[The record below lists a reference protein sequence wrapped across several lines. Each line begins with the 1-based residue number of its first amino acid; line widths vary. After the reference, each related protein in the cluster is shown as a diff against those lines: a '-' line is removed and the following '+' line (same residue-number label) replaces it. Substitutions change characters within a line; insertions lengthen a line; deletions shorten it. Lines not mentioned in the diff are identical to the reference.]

1 MQKNEYN
8 LIYRLNCEKK
18 NSTIK
23 KGRRYMEKLKLT
35 NDFIFKKVFG
45 KKGNESILKD
55 LLEAILKIKIKKIE
69 LQAEVELERELID
82 DKTGVLDI
90 EATIDDNTII
100 DIEMQ
105 MRNQYNMK
113 ERSLFYWAGLYY
125 TGLKKKE
132 EYKENKRVITIN
144 IVNFDMFK
152 EGPYHEKIELRR
164 EYKNILLTNK
174 LEIHFIQLSKFLKEG
189 QEEKDKKMWQW
200 LTFICNK
207 NRKEVERVMKE
218 NKEIEKANEE
228 LEYLTGDDAVR
239 RIAFLRE
246 KAERDYIT
254 NMSGAREEGIEEGEK
269 KKTIEIAKEML
280 AKGIK
285 IELIKEITKLSE
297 EELENIK
304 KSPKV

>member
-1 MQKNEYN
+1 
-8 LIYRLNCEKK
+8 
-18 NSTIK
+18 
-23 KGRRYMEKLKLT
+23 MEKLKLT
-35 NDFIFKKVFG
+35 NDFILKKVFG

-100 DIEMQ
+100 DVEMQ

-174 LEIHFIQLSKFLKEG
+174 LEIHFIQLSKFLKDG

-200 LTFICNK
+200 LTFICDK

-246 KAERDYIT
+246 KAERDYIS
-254 NMSGAREEGIEEGEK
+254 NMSGAREEGAK
-269 KKTIEIAKEML
+269 KAKIEIAKAML
-280 AKGIK
+280 AEGMEKEKIIK
-285 IELIKEITKLSE
+285 ITGLTE
-297 EELENIK
+297 EEMEEIIK
-304 KSPKV
+304 SK

>member
-1 MQKNEYN
+1 
-8 LIYRLNCEKK
+8 
-18 NSTIK
+18 
-23 KGRRYMEKLKLT
+23 MEKLKLT

-132 EYKENKRVITIN
+132 EYKENKRAITIN

-239 RIAFLRE
+239 RIAFLRD
-246 KAERDYIT
+246 KAERDYIN
-254 NMSGAREEGIEEGEK
+254 NMSGARKAGLELGREEGIKEGEK

-280 AKGIK
+280 AKGIE

-304 KSPKV
+304 KSKKV

>member
-1 MQKNEYN
+1 
-8 LIYRLNCEKK
+8 
-18 NSTIK
+18 
-23 KGRRYMEKLKLT
+23 MEKLKLT

-82 DKTGVLDI
+82 DKTGVLDV
-90 EATIDDNTII
+90 EATIDDNTKI

-105 MRNQYNMK
+105 MKNQYNMK
-113 ERSLFYWAGLYY
+113 ERSLYYWAGLYY
-125 TGLKKKE
+125 TGLKKKG

-239 RIAFLRE
+239 RIAFLRD
-246 KAERDYIT
+246 KAERDYIN
-254 NMSGAREEGIEEGEK
+254 NMSGARKAGLEMGREEGRKEGEK
-269 KKTIEIAKEML
+269 EKTIEIAKEML
-280 AKGIK
+280 AKEIE

>member
-1 MQKNEYN
+1 
-8 LIYRLNCEKK
+8 
-18 NSTIK
+18 
-23 KGRRYMEKLKLT
+23 MEKLKLT

-69 LQAEVELERELID
+69 LQTEVELERELID

-125 TGLKKKE
+125 TALKKKG

-246 KAERDYIT
+246 KAERDYIS
-254 NMSGAREEGIEEGEK
+254 NMSGAREEGAK
-269 KKTIEIAKEML
+269 KAKIEIAKAML
-280 AKGIK
+280 AEGMEKEKIIK
-285 IELIKEITKLSE
+285 ITGLTE
-297 EELENIK
+297 EEMEEIIK
-304 KSPKV
+304 SK

>member
-1 MQKNEYN
+1 MKN
-8 LIYRLNCEKK
+8 LN
-18 NSTIK
+18 
-23 KGRRYMEKLKLT
+23 LT
-35 NDFIFKKVFG
+35 NDFVFKKVFG

-69 LQAEVELERELID
+69 LQTEVELERELID

-105 MRNQYNMK
+105 MRNQYSMK

-125 TGLKKKE
+125 TALKKKG

-246 KAERDYIT
+246 KAERDYIS
-254 NMSGAREEGIEEGEK
+254 NMSGAREEGAK
-269 KKTIEIAKEML
+269 KAKIEIAKAML
-280 AKGIK
+280 AEGMEKEKIIK
-285 IELIKEITKLSE
+285 ITGLTE
-297 EELENIK
+297 EEMEEIIK
-304 KSPKV
+304 SK

>member
-1 MQKNEYN
+1 MKN
-8 LIYRLNCEKK
+8 LN
-18 NSTIK
+18 
-23 KGRRYMEKLKLT
+23 LT
-35 NDFIFKKVFG
+35 NDFVFKKVFG

-69 LQAEVELERELID
+69 LQTEVELERELID
-82 DKTGVLDI
+82 DKTGVLYI

-105 MRNQYNMK
+105 MRNQYSMK

-125 TGLKKKE
+125 TALKKKG

-246 KAERDYIT
+246 KAERDYIS
-254 NMSGAREEGIEEGEK
+254 NMSGAREEGAK
-269 KKTIEIAKEML
+269 KAKIEIAKAML
-280 AKGIK
+280 AEGMEKEKIIK
-285 IELIKEITKLSE
+285 ITGLTE
-297 EELENIK
+297 EEMEEIIK
-304 KSPKV
+304 SN

>member
-1 MQKNEYN
+1 MKN
-8 LIYRLNCEKK
+8 LN
-18 NSTIK
+18 
-23 KGRRYMEKLKLT
+23 LT
-35 NDFIFKKVFG
+35 NDFVFKKVFG

-55 LLEAILKIKIKKIE
+55 LLEAILKMKIKKIE

-132 EYKENKRVITIN
+132 EYKENKRAITIN

-246 KAERDYIT
+246 KAERDYIS
-254 NMSGAREEGIEEGEK
+254 NMSGAREEGAK
-269 KKTIEIAKEML
+269 KAKIEIAKAML
-280 AKGIK
+280 AEGMEKEKIIK
-285 IELIKEITKLSE
+285 ITGLTE
-297 EELENIK
+297 EEMEEIIK
-304 KSPKV
+304 SK

>member
-1 MQKNEYN
+1 
-8 LIYRLNCEKK
+8 
-18 NSTIK
+18 
-23 KGRRYMEKLKLT
+23 MEKLKLT

-132 EYKENKRVITIN
+132 EYKENKRAITIN

-254 NMSGAREEGIEEGEK
+254 NMSGARKAGLEMGREEGRKEGEK
-269 KKTIEIAKEML
+269 EKTIEIAKEML
-280 AKGIK
+280 AKGIE
-285 IELIKEITKLSE
+285 IELIKEITKLTE

-304 KSPKV
+304 KSKKV

>member
-1 MQKNEYN
+1 
-8 LIYRLNCEKK
+8 
-18 NSTIK
+18 
-23 KGRRYMEKLKLT
+23 MEKLKLT

-113 ERSLFYWAGLYY
+113 ERSLYYWAGLYY
-125 TGLKKKE
+125 TGLKKKG

-246 KAERDYIT
+246 KAERDYIS
-254 NMSGAREEGIEEGEK
+254 NMSGAREEGAK
-269 KKTIEIAKEML
+269 KAKIEIAKAML
-280 AKGIK
+280 AEGMEKEKIIK
-285 IELIKEITKLSE
+285 ITGLTE
-297 EELENIK
+297 EEMEEIIK
-304 KSPKV
+304 SK

>member
-1 MQKNEYN
+1 
-8 LIYRLNCEKK
+8 
-18 NSTIK
+18 
-23 KGRRYMEKLKLT
+23 MEKLKLT

-55 LLEAILKIKIKKIE
+55 LLEAILKMKIKKIE

-132 EYKENKRVITIN
+132 EYKENKRAITIN

-164 EYKNILLTNK
+164 EYKNIFLTNK

-246 KAERDYIT
+246 KAERDYIS
-254 NMSGAREEGIEEGEK
+254 NMSGAREEGAK
-269 KKTIEIAKEML
+269 KAKIEIAKAML
-280 AKGIK
+280 AEGMEKEKIIK
-285 IELIKEITKLSE
+285 ITGLTE
-297 EELENIK
+297 EEMEEIIK
-304 KSPKV
+304 SK

>member
-1 MQKNEYN
+1 MKN
-8 LIYRLNCEKK
+8 LN
-18 NSTIK
+18 
-23 KGRRYMEKLKLT
+23 LT
-35 NDFIFKKVFG
+35 NDFVFKKVFG

-69 LQAEVELERELID
+69 LQTEVELERELID

-100 DIEMQ
+100 DVEMQ

-125 TGLKKKE
+125 TALKKKG

-246 KAERDYIT
+246 KAERDYIS

-280 AKGIK
+280 SKGMD
-285 IELIKEITKLSE
+285 IELIKEITKLTE

-304 KSPKV
+304 KSKKV

>member
-1 MQKNEYN
+1 MKN
-8 LIYRLNCEKK
+8 LN
-18 NSTIK
+18 
-23 KGRRYMEKLKLT
+23 LT
-35 NDFIFKKVFG
+35 NDFVFKKVFG

-82 DKTGVLDI
+82 DKTGVLDV
-90 EATIDDNTII
+90 EATIDDNTKI

-105 MRNQYNMK
+105 MKNQYNMK
-113 ERSLFYWAGLYY
+113 ERSLYYWAGLYY
-125 TGLKKKE
+125 TGLKKKG

-246 KAERDYIT
+246 KAERDYIS
-254 NMSGAREEGIEEGEK
+254 NMSGAREEGAK
-269 KKTIEIAKEML
+269 KAKIEIAKAML
-280 AKGIK
+280 AEGMEKEKIIK
-285 IELIKEITKLSE
+285 ITGLTE
-297 EELENIK
+297 EEMEEIIK
-304 KSPKV
+304 SK

>member
-1 MQKNEYN
+1 MKN
-8 LIYRLNCEKK
+8 LN
-18 NSTIK
+18 
-23 KGRRYMEKLKLT
+23 LT
-35 NDFIFKKVFG
+35 NDFVFKKVFG

-69 LQAEVELERELID
+69 LQTEVELERELID

-105 MRNQYNMK
+105 MRNRYNMK

-125 TGLKKKE
+125 TGLKKKG

-246 KAERDYIT
+246 KAERDYIS
-254 NMSGAREEGIEEGEK
+254 NMSGAREEGAK
-269 KKTIEIAKEML
+269 KAKIEIAKAML
-280 AKGIK
+280 AERMEKEKIIK
-285 IELIKEITKLSE
+285 ITGLTE
-297 EELENIK
+297 EEMEEIIK
-304 KSPKV
+304 SK

>member
-1 MQKNEYN
+1 
-8 LIYRLNCEKK
+8 
-18 NSTIK
+18 
-23 KGRRYMEKLKLT
+23 MEKLKLT

-113 ERSLFYWAGLYY
+113 ERSLYYWAGLYY

-132 EYKENKRVITIN
+132 EYKENKRAITIN

-246 KAERDYIT
+246 KAERDYIS
-254 NMSGAREEGIEEGEK
+254 NMSGAREEGAKKEK
-269 KKTIEIAKEML
+269 IKIAKAML
-280 AKGIK
+280 AEGMEKEKIIK
-285 IELIKEITKLSE
+285 ITGLTE
-297 EELENIK
+297 EEMEEIIK
-304 KSPKV
+304 SK

>member
-1 MQKNEYN
+1 MKN
-8 LIYRLNCEKK
+8 LN
-18 NSTIK
+18 
-23 KGRRYMEKLKLT
+23 LT
-35 NDFIFKKVFG
+35 NDFVFKKVFG

-69 LQAEVELERELID
+69 LQTEVELERELID

-125 TGLKKKE
+125 TALKKKG

-164 EYKNILLTNK
+164 KYKNILLTNK

-246 KAERDYIT
+246 KAERDYIS
-254 NMSGAREEGIEEGEK
+254 NMSGAREEGAK
-269 KKTIEIAKEML
+269 KAKIEIAKAML
-280 AKGIK
+280 AEGMEKEKIIK
-285 IELIKEITKLSE
+285 ITGLTE
-297 EELENIK
+297 EEMEEIIK
-304 KSPKV
+304 SK

>member
-1 MQKNEYN
+1 MKN
-8 LIYRLNCEKK
+8 LN
-18 NSTIK
+18 
-23 KGRRYMEKLKLT
+23 LT
-35 NDFIFKKVFG
+35 NDFVFKKVFG

-69 LQAEVELERELID
+69 LQTEVELERELID

-125 TGLKKKE
+125 TALKKKG

-189 QEEKDKKMWQW
+189 EEEKDKKMWQW

-246 KAERDYIT
+246 KAERDYIS
-254 NMSGAREEGIEEGEK
+254 NMSGAREEGAK
-269 KKTIEIAKEML
+269 KAKIEIAKAML
-280 AKGIK
+280 AEGMEKEKIIK
-285 IELIKEITKLSE
+285 ITGLTE
-297 EELENIK
+297 EEMEEIIK
-304 KSPKV
+304 SK

>member
-1 MQKNEYN
+1 M
-8 LIYRLNCEKK
+8 
-18 NSTIK
+18 
-23 KGRRYMEKLKLT
+23 
-35 NDFIFKKVFG
+35 
-45 KKGNESILKD
+45 
-55 LLEAILKIKIKKIE
+55 LEAILKIKIKKIE

-132 EYKENKRVITIN
+132 EYKDNKRVITIN

-189 QEEKDKKMWQW
+189 QEEKDKKIWQW

-254 NMSGAREEGIEEGEK
+254 NMSGARKAGLELGREEGIKEGEK

-280 AKGIK
+280 AKGIE
-285 IELIKEITKLSE
+285 IELIKEITKLTE

-304 KSPKV
+304 KSKKV

>member
-1 MQKNEYN
+1 
-8 LIYRLNCEKK
+8 
-18 NSTIK
+18 
-23 KGRRYMEKLKLT
+23 MEKLKLT

-69 LQAEVELERELID
+69 LQTEVELERELID

-100 DIEMQ
+100 DVEMQ

-246 KAERDYIT
+246 KAERDYIS

-280 AKGIK
+280 SKGMD
-285 IELIKEITKLSE
+285 IELIKEITKLTE

-304 KSPKV
+304 KSKKV

>member
-1 MQKNEYN
+1 
-8 LIYRLNCEKK
+8 
-18 NSTIK
+18 
-23 KGRRYMEKLKLT
+23 MEKLKLT

-132 EYKENKRVITIN
+132 EYKENKRAITIN

-246 KAERDYIT
+246 KAERDYIS
-254 NMSGAREEGIEEGEK
+254 NMSGAREEGAK
-269 KKTIEIAKEML
+269 KAKIEIAKAML
-280 AKGIK
+280 AEGMEKEKIIK
-285 IELIKEITKLSE
+285 ITGLTE
-297 EELENIK
+297 EEMEEIIK
-304 KSPKV
+304 SK

>member
-1 MQKNEYN
+1 MKN
-8 LIYRLNCEKK
+8 LN
-18 NSTIK
+18 
-23 KGRRYMEKLKLT
+23 LT
-35 NDFIFKKVFG
+35 NDFVFKKVFG

-100 DIEMQ
+100 DVEMQ

-246 KAERDYIT
+246 KAERDYIS

-280 AKGIK
+280 SKGMD
-285 IELIKEITKLSE
+285 IELIKEITKLTE

-304 KSPKV
+304 KSKKV

>member
-1 MQKNEYN
+1 
-8 LIYRLNCEKK
+8 
-18 NSTIK
+18 
-23 KGRRYMEKLKLT
+23 MEKLKLT

-82 DKTGVLDI
+82 DKTGVLDV
-90 EATIDDNTII
+90 EATIDDNTKI

-105 MRNQYNMK
+105 MKNQYNMK
-113 ERSLFYWAGLYY
+113 ERSLYYWAGLYY
-125 TGLKKKE
+125 TGLKKKG

-200 LTFICNK
+200 LTFICDK

-246 KAERDYIT
+246 KAERDYIS
-254 NMSGAREEGIEEGEK
+254 NMSGAREEGAK
-269 KKTIEIAKEML
+269 KAKIEIAKAML
-280 AKGIK
+280 AEGMEKEKIIK
-285 IELIKEITKLSE
+285 ITGLTE
-297 EELENIK
+297 EEMEEIIK
-304 KSPKV
+304 SK

>member
-1 MQKNEYN
+1 MKN
-8 LIYRLNCEKK
+8 LN
-18 NSTIK
+18 
-23 KGRRYMEKLKLT
+23 LT
-35 NDFIFKKVFG
+35 NDFVFKKVFG

-69 LQAEVELERELID
+69 LQTEVELERELID

-100 DIEMQ
+100 DVEMQ

-113 ERSLFYWAGLYY
+113 ERSLFYWARLYY

-246 KAERDYIT
+246 KAERDYIS
-254 NMSGAREEGIEEGEK
+254 NMSGAREEGAK
-269 KKTIEIAKEML
+269 KAKIEIAKAML
-280 AKGIK
+280 AEGMEKEKIIK
-285 IELIKEITKLSE
+285 ITGLTE
-297 EELENIK
+297 EEMEEIIK
-304 KSPKV
+304 SK

>member
-1 MQKNEYN
+1 
-8 LIYRLNCEKK
+8 
-18 NSTIK
+18 
-23 KGRRYMEKLKLT
+23 MEKLKLT

-246 KAERDYIT
+246 KAERDYIS

-280 AKGIK
+280 AKGIE

-304 KSPKV
+304 KSKKV

>member
-1 MQKNEYN
+1 MKN
-8 LIYRLNCEKK
+8 LN
-18 NSTIK
+18 
-23 KGRRYMEKLKLT
+23 LT
-35 NDFIFKKVFG
+35 NDFVFKKVFG

-82 DKTGVLDI
+82 DKTGVLDV

-100 DIEMQ
+100 DVEMQ

-113 ERSLFYWAGLYY
+113 ERSLFYWARLYY

-246 KAERDYIT
+246 KAERDYIS
-254 NMSGAREEGIEEGEK
+254 NMSGAREEGAK
-269 KKTIEIAKEML
+269 KAKIEIAKAML
-280 AKGIK
+280 AEGMEKEKIIK
-285 IELIKEITKLSE
+285 ITGLTE
-297 EELENIK
+297 EEMEEIIK
-304 KSPKV
+304 SK

>member
-1 MQKNEYN
+1 MKN
-8 LIYRLNCEKK
+8 LN
-18 NSTIK
+18 
-23 KGRRYMEKLKLT
+23 LT
-35 NDFIFKKVFG
+35 NDFVFKKVFG

-55 LLEAILKIKIKKIE
+55 LLEAILKIKIKKIK
-69 LQAEVELERELID
+69 LQTEVELERELID

-105 MRNQYNMK
+105 MRNQYSMK

-125 TGLKKKE
+125 TALKKKG

-246 KAERDYIT
+246 KAERDYIS
-254 NMSGAREEGIEEGEK
+254 NMSGAREEGAK
-269 KKTIEIAKEML
+269 KAKIEIAKAML
-280 AKGIK
+280 AEGMEKEKIIK
-285 IELIKEITKLSE
+285 ITGLTE
-297 EELENIK
+297 EEMEEIIK
-304 KSPKV
+304 SK